1 MAYIKVLGPELNVST
16 LGPQGFT
23 GNTAQVATNKITVTN
38 RFTNGQAL
46 VYTVAAGNTA
56 LTGLT
61 NGVTYYAVNSVA
73 ASLSLANAFGGG
85 ILTISTACT
94 SVAETGHQL
103 FGVNNMNN
111 AQTLRILNLG
121 AANSVHICA
130 ANNYEYA
137 NLTSANS
144 EVLYLTKAMTD
155 TVWTNGSIVAA
166 AVSIRG

>member
-1 MAYIKVLGPELNVST
+1 MTYIKILGPELNVST

-23 GNTAQVATNKITVTN
+23 GNTNKVATNIITVTN

-61 NGVTYYAVNSVA
+61 NGVTYFAVNSV
-73 ASLSLANAFGGG
+73 STGLSLANTFGGS

-94 SVAETGHQL
+94 SVAETGHTL

-111 AQTLRILNLG
+111 AQVLRILNLG

-130 ANNYEYA
+130 ANNTEYA
-137 NLTSANS
+137 NLTSVNS
-144 EVLYLTKAMTD
+144 EVLYIQKTMSD
-155 TVWTNGSIVAA
+155 TLWANGSISAA
-166 AVSIRG
+166 PVSVRG